1 MECNSDSSES
11 SESRETI
18 KGLEFLRQ
26 ALSALDHNT
35 DGNGGKQL
43 LDERS

>member
-11 SESRETI
+11 SESRETR

-26 ALSALDHNT
+26 ALS